1 MIQYHDFAQSIMKW
15 PSVDRVTVL
24 SSGRQVNPEGQS
36 LLAVGTLIPAAAAA
50 AAAMVTTPLMQTRY
64 CKASIIMV
72 TSAALTPKR
81 MLEVAV
87 LLVVKL

>member
-1 MIQYHDFAQSIMKW
+1 MVAPTASATTTTTA
-15 PSVDRVTVL
+15 PSVVVVL
-24 SSGRQVNPEGQS
+24 ASGRQVNPEGQS

-50 AAAMVTTPLMQTRY
+50 MVTIPLMQTRY

-81 MLEVAV
+81 MLEAAV